1 MEAVPK
7 AKKSPVAR
15 VGERTRELTR
25 AVVRPTPEH
34 ARFTRNRFVIWT
46 LRAVGAG
53 VLIAAVAS
61 LVVFP
66 VRDYVA
72 QSATLDRK
80 TAELEALADANEQLV
95 NEVNELATTEGTRNA
110 ARDQLGYV
118 LPGEQRM
125 SLTPMPALP
134 TELPDTWPY
143 TIISSI
149 VTLRAEAATGSDSPL
164 SPFGP

>member
-1 MEAVPK
+1 MEAVSK
-7 AKKSPVAR
+7 AKKSPAVR

-34 ARFTRNRFVIWT
+34 ARFTHNKAVIWM
-46 LRAVGAG
+46 LRLVGAG

-95 NEVNELATTEGTRNA
+95 NEVNELATPEGTRNA
-110 ARDQLGYV
+110 ARSQLGYV
-118 LPGEQRM
+118 LPGESRM
-125 SLTPMPALP
+125 SLTPMPELP
-134 TELPDTWPY
+134 TDLPDTWPY

-149 VTLRAEAATGSDSPL
+149 VTLRAEVIAASDSPL

>member
-1 MEAVPK
+1 MAK
-7 AKKSPVAR
+7 AKQSPAAR
-15 VGERTRELTR
+15 LGERTRELTR
-25 AVVRPTPEH
+25 GVVRPTPEQ
-34 ARFTRNRFVIWT
+34 ARFSSNRGVIWT
-46 LRAVGAG
+46 LRIVGAG
-53 VLIAAVAS
+53 VLLAAVAS

-72 QSATLDRK
+72 QSATLERK
-80 TAELEALADANEQLV
+80 ISELEALADANEQLV

-110 ARDQLGYV
+110 ARSQLGYV

-134 TELPDTWPY
+134 TTLPDTWPY

-149 VTLRAEAATGSDSPL
+149 VALRAETANSPGAPL